1 MARTKR
7 KVKTRARAHRIH
19 VRAERRKRVR
29 AAGGTRTGAS
39 RTSRRMRRLAAK
51 KSAKK

>member
-7 KVKTRARAHRIH
+7 KVKGRARAHIKH

-29 AAGGTRTGAS
+29 AAGGNRTAVS
-39 RTSRRMRRLAAK
+39 RVKRRQRRLAAK
-51 KSAKK
+51 TSRK